1 MIKIVCGLFTLPT
14 CTSIVQRELSTLF
27 FFEKSSQACQ
37 YVLDYGVI
45 PEILL
50 RNIVVCDKKQPPA
63 NTCSV
68 YAKFKRITEPE

>member
-1 MIKIVCGLFTLPT
+1 MIKIVCGLYTLPT

-27 FFEKSSQACQ
+27 LFEKSSQACQ

-50 RNIVVCDKKQPPA
+50 RNIVVCDKKTTTSQTPVLYTR
-63 NTCSV
+63 NL
-68 YAKFKRITEPE
+68 KE